1 MKLAY
6 EAIDIMTLIIYI
18 VDGHVEDGVRIKLP
32 RGVRHGTAVQLVHDV
47 IAAANKA
54 MEGQ

>member
-6 EAIDIMTLIIYI
+6 EAIDIMTLIIYLT
-18 VDGHVEDGVRIKLP
+18 DGHVEDGVRIKLP

-47 IAAANKA
+47 IKAANEA

>member
-1 MKLAY
+1 VKLAY
-6 EAIDIMTLIIYI
+6 EAIDIMTLIIY
-18 VDGHVEDGVRIKLP
+18 VVGGHVEDGVRIKLP